1 MLNQNYIKEKDLHNA
16 SEPVSIDILKTIIE
30 QTEKSICKIKCS
42 EEGSGT
48 GFFCVIPFPDKFNL
62 LPVLITNNHVLQKK
76 DISKGKIIKF
86 SLNNEKQFFEISID
100 SSRKAYT
107 NEKYDITIIEIKKTD
122 NLNVNDFLEIDE
134 NIYKDNLND
143 TYKQKSVY
151 LIYYPYGKKASYSN
165 GVIKSIN
172 EDNYNIEHLCP
183 TKPGASGCPIINL
196 YNNRVMGIHKGA
208 DIKNWNVGTF
218 IKDPITKFYEENNK
232 KKENKINEI
241 EKDKEKEQNNNKKE
255 NNEMNGKEK
264 NKIDN
269 EDKKEKNNDNEI
281 QNKIDYCIL
290 PEDYP
295 NYDLSFKVILLGD
308 SGKIF
313 YIYFI
318 YINKKML
325 ENQL

>member
-1 MLNQNYIKEKDLHNA
+1 MSNQNYIEEKDLDNA

-42 EEGSGT
+42 KEGSGT

-100 SSRKAYT
+100 SSRKAYI

-232 KKENKINEI
+232 KKENKKNEF
-241 EKDKEKEQNNNKKE
+241 EKDKEPIEKFYEENNNKKE
-255 NNEMNGKEK
+255 NVEMDEKEK
-264 NKIDN
+264 NKIYN
-269 EDKKEKNNDNEI
+269 EEKKENYDNEI

-290 PEDYP
+290 TKDCPY
-295 NYDLSFKVILLGD
+295 YDLSFKVILLGD

-313 YIYFI
+313 IYFI
-318 YINKKML
+318 YI
-325 ENQL
+325 